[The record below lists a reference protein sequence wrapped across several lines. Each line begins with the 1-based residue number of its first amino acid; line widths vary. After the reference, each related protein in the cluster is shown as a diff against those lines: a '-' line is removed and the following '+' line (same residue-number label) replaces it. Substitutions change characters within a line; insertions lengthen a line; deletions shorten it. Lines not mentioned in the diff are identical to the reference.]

1 LKSLSQKEE
10 SLTNELDTDAEKMKK
25 NNSEPLL
32 GDKISRPS
40 QRILIDIVKGHDKD
54 EIVKI
59 TGCDNNIHR
68 TLSMHLVS
76 ICILSGLMVGLTA
89 SFGKIF
95 LNITSFNSLDPVGW
109 LFFVVT
115 SSTILLNFV
124 NINLALGLYS
134 QLLVMPIQE
143 SCIIFGVMTGGLFI
157 MDEIQFYT
165 LVQLLLILCGTMM
178 CVAGICWKLINT
190 SEGCSC
196 DAFDQSDI
204 DLDFKK
210 VISLLE

>member
-1 LKSLSQKEE
+1 MEDVYPELS
-10 SLTNELDTDAEKMKK
+10 K

-32 GDKISRPS
+32 LEKIKKPAY
-40 QRILIDIVKGHDKD
+40 RILVDIAKSHEKD
-54 EIVKI
+54 ELVKMM
-59 TGCDNNIHR
+59 GYDNHIHR
-68 TLSMHLVS
+68 TLSLHLIS

-95 LNITSFNSLDPVGW
+95 LNITSFNPIDPVGW
-109 LFFVVT
+109 LFFAIT

-165 LVQLLLILCGTMM
+165 IG
-178 CVAGICWKLINT
+178 
-190 SEGCSC
+190 
-196 DAFDQSDI
+196 
-204 DLDFKK
+204 
-210 VISLLE
+210 

>member
-1 LKSLSQKEE
+1 MDVKLV
-10 SLTNELDTDAEKMKK
+10 DR

-32 GDKISRPS
+32 DDKIVKPS
-40 QRILIDIVKGHDKD
+40 LRILIDIVKSHDKD
-54 EIVKI
+54 DIVKI
-59 TGCDNNIHR
+59 MGYDNHVHR
-68 TLSMHLVS
+68 TLSMHLLS

-95 LNITSFNSLDPVGW
+95 LNISSFNSLDPIGW
-109 LFFVVT
+109 LFFLIT

-124 NINLALGLYS
+124 NINLAMGIYS

-157 MDEIQFYT
+157 MNEIQFYS
-165 LVQLLLILCGTMM
+165 LIQLLLILCGTMM
-178 CVAGICWKLINT
+178 CVAGICWKIINT
-190 SEGCSC
+190 SQGCSC
-196 DAFDQSDI
+196 ESFDHTAI

-210 VISLLE
+210 VVSFLEKENQKSLE

>member
-1 LKSLSQKEE
+1 MEEKLSVRQN
-10 SLTNELDTDAEKMKK
+10 T
-25 NNSEPLL
+25 EPLL
-32 GDKISRPS
+32 LEKIKKPS
-40 QRILIDIVKGHDKD
+40 YRILSDIAKSHNKD

-59 TGCDNNIHR
+59 MEYDNQIHR
-68 TLSMHLVS
+68 NLSLHLLS

-109 LFFVVT
+109 LFFAIT

-157 MDEIQFYT
+157 MNEIQFY
-165 LVQLLLILCGTMM
+165 
-178 CVAGICWKLINT
+178 
-190 SEGCSC
+190 
-196 DAFDQSDI
+196 
-204 DLDFKK
+204 
-210 VISLLE
+210 SLG